1 MPTRSVR
8 KSRGS
13 RWSLATTDLS
23 PASPAAP
30 SLGRREG
37 TGDMRAMDALPFTV
51 NVVIEDR
58 QRARGA
64 TLRRVPKRAALE
76 SHE

>member
-1 MPTRSVR
+1 
-8 KSRGS
+8 
-13 RWSLATTDLS
+13 
-23 PASPAAP
+23 
-30 SLGRREG
+30 
-37 TGDMRAMDALPFTV
+37 MRAMDALPFTV